1 MKIAVIGQKGIPA
14 KFGGVEKHVED
25 LATNLAQRGHEV
37 YVYTRRNYTP
47 ADLASSRGVNLISL
61 PSVNSKHL
69 DAISHTFLACL
80 DVARRDVDVVH
91 FHSIGPS
98 SLLWLVKLLKPRTP
112 VVATFHTQ
120 CYMHQKWSSV
130 AKLYL
135 RFGELVCCKLSDKT
149 IAVSKTLQ
157 AYAQKK
163 YRNNIVYIPNG
174 VTVRPVGDTDALD
187 AWQLIS
193 GGYVLAVSRLVKHKG
208 IGYLIEAFKKI
219 ETDKKL
225 VIVGDSAFTDKY
237 VAQIRRLAES
247 DPRIVFT
254 GNQTGEALKQLFSH
268 AYIFVQPSES
278 EGLSIAL
285 LEAMA
290 YEQAVLVS
298 DIPEN
303 LEALPGSDY
312 VFKSKSIRD
321 LRIKL
326 EAVLATPESVNRN
339 RRINREHV
347 LKHYNW
353 QDITDG
359 IEAVYNEALNEKR
372 GQPRRFP
379 RFKVIRQIMHLW
391 F

>member
-47 ADLASSRGVNLISL
+47 ADLASFHGVNLISL

-120 CYMHQKWSSV
+120 CYMHQKWNSI

-163 YRNNIVYIPNG
+163 YRNNIAYIPNG

-187 AWQLIS
+187 AWQLIP

-237 VAQIRRLAES
+237 VAQIRRLAEN
-247 DPRIVFT
+247 DPRIIFT

-312 VFKSKSIRD
+312 IFKSKSIRD
-321 LRIKL
+321 LRAKL
-326 EAVLATPESVNRN
+326 ESALTAPESVNRN

-372 GQPRRFP
+372 GQPRRFS
-379 RFKVIRQIMHLW
+379 RLKIIGQIMHLW

>member
-1 MKIAVIGQKGIPA
+1 MRIAVIGQKGIPA

-25 LATNLAQRGHEV
+25 LATNLVQRGHEV

-47 ADLASSRGVNLISL
+47 ADLASHRGVNLISL

-120 CYMHQKWSSV
+120 CYMHQKWSNL
-130 AKLYL
+130 ARLYL
-135 RFGELVCCKLSDKT
+135 RFGELVCCKLSDRT

-163 YRNNIVYIPNG
+163 YRNDVVYIPNG

-187 AWQLIS
+187 AWQLIP
-193 GGYVLAVSRLVKHKG
+193 GGYILAVSRLVKHKG

-225 VIVGDSAFTDKY
+225 VIVGDSAFTDDY
-237 VAQIRRLAES
+237 VAQIRRLAEG

-303 LEALPGSDY
+303 LEAVPGSEY

-321 LRIKL
+321 LRNKL
-326 EAVLATPESVNRN
+326 EWALTVPESVDRN
-339 RRINREHV
+339 RRLNREHV

-359 IEAVYNEALNEKR
+359 IDVVYKEALQEKR
-372 GQPRRFP
+372 EQPRRFS
-379 RFKVIRQIMHLW
+379 RLKVISQIMHLW

>member
-25 LATNLAQRGHEV
+25 LATNLVQRGHEV

-47 ADLASSRGVNLISL
+47 ADLASFRGVNLISL

-120 CYMHQKWSSV
+120 CYMHQKWNSL
-130 AKLYL
+130 AKFYL
-135 RFGELVCCKLSDKT
+135 RFGELVCCKLSDRT
-149 IAVSKTLQ
+149 IAVSRTLQ
-157 AYAQKK
+157 RYANEK
-163 YRNNIVYIPNG
+163 YEQETTYVPNG
-174 VTVRPVGDTDALD
+174 VAVEPVSEKSAL
-187 AWQLIS
+187 AQWGLESESYI
-193 GGYVLAVSRLVKHKG
+193 LAVSRLVKHKG
-208 IGYLIEAFKKI
+208 VHYLIEAFKKI

-237 VAQIRRLAES
+237 VSQIHRLAEG
-247 DPRIVFT
+247 DPRVIFT
-254 GNQTGEALKQLFSH
+254 GNQSGEDLKQLFSH
-268 AYIFVQPSES
+268 AYAFVQPSES

-290 YEQAVLVS
+290 YRQAVLVS

-303 LEALPGSDY
+303 LEALPGTDY
-312 VFKSKSIRD
+312 VFKNKSIRD
-321 LRIKL
+321 LRDKL
-326 EAVLATPESVNRN
+326 QQMLDNPADVAQSRDRN
-339 RRINREHV
+339 RQHV
-347 LKHYNW
+347 IKYYNW
-353 QDITDG
+353 NDITTG
-359 IEAVYNEALNEKR
+359 VERVYDEALKEKKSQR
-372 GQPRRFP
+372 RRFP
-379 RFKVIRQIMHLW
+379 RMKIIGQLMHLL

>member
-25 LATNLAQRGHEV
+25 LAANLAQRGHEV

-47 ADLASSRGVNLISL
+47 AGLTSFRGVNLVSL

-120 CYMHQKWSSV
+120 CYMHQKWNNL
-130 AKLYL
+130 ARLYL
-135 RFGELVCCKLSDKT
+135 RFGELVCCKLSDRT
-149 IAVSKTLQ
+149 IAVSRTLQ

-163 YRNNIVYIPNG
+163 YRNDIVYIPNG

-187 AWQLIS
+187 TWQLIP

-225 VIVGDSAFTDKY
+225 VIVGDSAFTDDY
-237 VAQIRRLAES
+237 VAQIRRLAEG
-247 DPRIVFT
+247 DPRIIFT
-254 GNQTGEALKQLFSH
+254 GNQTGESLKQLFSH

-303 LEALPGSDY
+303 LEAVPESEY

-321 LRIKL
+321 LRSKL
-326 EAVLATPESVNRN
+326 EMALSTPESVSRN
-339 RRINREHV
+339 RHINREHV

-359 IEAVYNEALNEKR
+359 IERVYDEALAEKR
-372 GQPRRFP
+372 GQPRRFS
-379 RFKVIRQIMHLW
+379 RLKVIRQIMHLW

>member
-1 MKIAVIGQKGIPA
+1 MRIAVIGQKGIPA

-25 LATNLAQRGHEV
+25 LAINLAQRGHEV

-47 ADLASSRGVNLISL
+47 ADLASFRGVNLVSL

-120 CYMHQKWSSV
+120 CYMHQKWNSL
-130 AKLYL
+130 AKFYL
-135 RFGELVCCKLSDKT
+135 RFGELVCCKLSDRA

-187 AWQLIS
+187 AWQLIP

-225 VIVGDSAFTDKY
+225 VIVGDSAFTDSY
-237 VAQIRRLAES
+237 VAQIRRLAEG
-247 DPRIVFT
+247 DPRIIFT

-303 LEALPGSDY
+303 LEALPGNDY

-321 LRIKL
+321 LRHKL
-326 EAVLATPESVNRN
+326 ESVLVAPEAVSRN
-339 RRINREHV
+339 RRVNREHV

-353 QDITDG
+353 KDITDG
-359 IEAVYNEALNEKR
+359 IEQVYEEALEIR
-372 GQPRRFP
+372 RAQPRRF
-379 RFKVIRQIMHLW
+379 RRLKVIGQLMHLW

>member
-1 MKIAVIGQKGIPA
+1 MRIAVIGQKGIPA

-47 ADLASSRGVNLISL
+47 ADLASFRGVNLVSL
-61 PSVNSKHL
+61 PSVNSKHF

-80 DVARRDVDVVH
+80 DVARRDVDMVH

-120 CYMHQKWSSV
+120 CYMHQKWNNL
-130 AKLYL
+130 AKFYL
-135 RFGELVCCKLSDKT
+135 RFGELVCCKLSDRT

-157 AYAQKK
+157 QYANKK
-163 YRNNIVYIPNG
+163 YEREIVYVPNG
-174 VTVRPVGDTDALD
+174 VAVEPVTEFTAL
-187 AWQLIS
+187 AEWGLEPEKYI
-193 GGYVLAVSRLVKHKG
+193 LAVSRLVKHKG
-208 IGYLIEAFKKI
+208 VHYLIEAFKKL

-225 VIVGDSAFTDKY
+225 VIVGDSAFTNKY
-237 VAQIRRLAES
+237 VSQIHRLAEGES
-247 DPRIVFT
+247 RIIFT
-254 GNQTGEALKQLFSH
+254 GNQSGDKLKQLFSH
-268 AYIFVQPSES
+268 AFAFVQPSES

-290 YEQAVLVS
+290 YRQAVLVS

-303 LEALPGSDY
+303 LEALPGTDY
-312 VFKSKSIRD
+312 VFKNKSIRD
-321 LRIKL
+321 LRDKL
-326 EAVLATPESVNRN
+326 QQMIDNPVSVALSRDKNRQ
-339 RRINREHV
+339 HV
-347 LKHYNW
+347 LKYYNW
-353 QDITDG
+353 NDITTG
-359 IEAVYNEALNEKR
+359 VEKVYAEAIQDKKT
-372 GQPRRFP
+372 QPRRFP
-379 RFKVIRQIMHLW
+379 RLKILGQLMHLW